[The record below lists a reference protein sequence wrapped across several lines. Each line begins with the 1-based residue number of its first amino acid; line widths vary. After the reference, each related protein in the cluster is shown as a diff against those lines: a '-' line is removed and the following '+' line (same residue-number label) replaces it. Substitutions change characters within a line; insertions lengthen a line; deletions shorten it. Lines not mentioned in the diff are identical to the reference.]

1 MIYSY
6 HEPER
11 RDTVFKNKNGELRS
25 GWKIAGMLGTVFGVL
40 FLLMCVYH
48 DHNRESGSDDCGRD
62 AAGFSDSSDHQQFH
76 DVLTDDRYDHDS
88 DSVMDEGAE
97 KG

>member
-40 FLLMCVYH
+40 FLLMFLIQFGFVFIMTTTGNLDPTTAAATPLAFQTAATVSYTH
-48 DHNRESGSDDCGRD
+48 RTLPTNRM
-62 AAGFSDSSDHQQFH
+62 
-76 DVLTDDRYDHDS
+76 V
-88 DSVMDEGAE
+88 
-97 KG
+97 

>member
-40 FLLMCVYH
+40 FLLM
-48 DHNRESGSDDCGRD
+48 
-62 AAGFSDSSDHQQFH
+62 FLIQFH